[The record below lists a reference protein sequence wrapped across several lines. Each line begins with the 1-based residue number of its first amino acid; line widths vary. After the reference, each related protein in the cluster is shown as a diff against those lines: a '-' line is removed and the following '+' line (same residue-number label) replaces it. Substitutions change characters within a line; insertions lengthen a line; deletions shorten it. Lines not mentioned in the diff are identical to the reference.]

1 MRIDAIDRFLEREFP
16 LSAFVVHEA
25 PIARISEPDATVGM
39 HDHIVWGIERFALIT
54 IRQHGDAAIIL
65 GARHPARA
73 MLARDEAPL
82 PVTGVAVGVI
92 GRLAEHTDCARLF
105 SPAQHP
111 VVGNIAPQQIAPI
124 PKPAGAFGP
133 QCPGVESLHRGMA
146 EGIGLEAWVED
157 PDSRIW
163 VSDRAHPTPISAS
176 HCHRA
181 LHDCRP
187 PLCLDTLPPLRASQ
201 GYILLQYPFFT
212 SQARGAAE
220 R

>member
-1 MRIDAIDRFLEREFP
+1 M
-16 LSAFVVHEA
+16 HEA

-39 HDHIVWGIERFALIT
+39 DDHVVWGIERFALIT
-54 IRQHGDAAIIL
+54 IRQHGNAAIIL

-92 GRLAEHTDCARLF
+92 GWLTEHTDSAGLF

-111 VVGNIAPQQIAPI
+111 VVGNITPQQIAPI

-133 QCPGVESLHRGMA
+133 QCPRIESLHRSMS

-157 PDSRIW
+157 PDGWIW

-181 LHDCRP
+181 LHGCCP
-187 PLCLDTLPPLRASQ
+187 PLCLDSLQTLRASQ
-201 GYILLQYPFFT
+201 GYVPLQ
-212 SQARGAAE
+212 
-220 R
+220 